1 MQHKVLNSV
10 CLTLWSRL
18 KFGSEEVIHGH
29 AVLCTGEK
37 HLKGHSWFWGPHVK
51 KDIVNKAAGP
61 WRVPSRDLKRHQL
74 IWCLGNAGRDLFVC
88 LFVCFLLLSHV
99 QLFVTPWTVSCQASL
114 SFTVS
119 WSLLKLMSI
128 EIVMPSNHLFL
139 CLPLLPLPSIFPS
152 VRFFSNKS
160 AHRIG

>member
-18 KFGSEEVIHGH
+18 KFESEEVIHGH

-51 KDIVNKAAGP
+51 KDIVNKAASP

-88 LFVCFLLLSHV
+88 LFVCLFPAAQSCPTLCDPMDCSMPGFPVLHCLLEFTQTHV
-99 QLFVTPWTVSCQASL
+99 
-114 SFTVS
+114 
-119 WSLLKLMSI
+119 
-128 EIVMPSNHLFL
+128 H
-139 CLPLLPLPSIFPS
+139 
-152 VRFFSNKS
+152 
-160 AHRIG
+160 